1 MTDHTSIKKIGI
13 LVMSYGT
20 PASMDDIERYY
31 THIRHGR
38 RPSDAEL
45 ADLTRRY
52 AAIGGTFP
60 LRDNTAKQVEAL
72 RGKLHA
78 RYPGRFD
85 VREGLKHAE
94 PFIEDTVRAFHEE
107 GLERLAGIVLAPHY
121 STMSVE
127 TYLTRA
133 REEAD
138 KYGMESVFV
147 RSYHDHPLFI
157 QALAERVE
165 DSVKALQAD
174 RPGQKIKVLF
184 SAHSLPKRILNENDP
199 YVDELMMTSRLVAE
213 AAGIEDWSFVWQS
226 AGSTR
231 EPWLGP
237 DILEVLPSL
246 KDEGYALVLVAP
258 VGFVSE
264 HLEVLYDLDQEALS
278 RGEEL
283 GLTVRRTRMLGTD
296 PRFIETLVSK
306 LEEVL
311 GSWLQEEGVSRAL

>member
-127 TYLTRA
+127 TYSPEPVKKQKNTEWNPYLSVLTTIIR
-133 REEAD
+133 
-138 KYGMESVFV
+138 
-147 RSYHDHPLFI
+147 FI

-174 RPGQKIKVLF
+174 HSGQKIKVLF

-199 YVDELMMTSRLVAE
+199 YVDELMTTSRLVAE

-237 DILEVLPSL
+237 T
-246 KDEGYALVLVAP
+246 
-258 VGFVSE
+258 F
-264 HLEVLYDLDQEALS
+264 
-278 RGEEL
+278 
-283 GLTVRRTRMLGTD
+283 
-296 PRFIETLVSK
+296 
-306 LEEVL
+306 
-311 GSWLQEEGVSRAL
+311 